1 MVDSEEGL
9 RRLLDVLNSLGIPF
23 LIGGSLASSIHGVP
37 RATMDVDLV
46 ADLSPE
52 RITDLAKE
60 LGGEFYVDAEALRSA
75 LRAGRSFNLIHYASS
90 YKFDIFP
97 LLADRFQQ
105 TEFGRREVVRVDLS
119 GTGVLEFPVATAEDT
134 ILSKLSWYRA
144 GGEAS
149 TRQWDD
155 VLGILRAR
163 GTRLDFDYLREWA
176 RYLRV
181 EDLFERALAEVPER

>member
-1 MVDSEEGL
+1 MVESEKGL
-9 RRLLDVLNSLGIPF
+9 RRLLDVLNSLGVPF
-23 LIGGSLASSIHGVP
+23 FIGGSLASSIHGVP

-46 ADLSPE
+46 ADLRLE
-52 RITDLAKE
+52 RIEDLAKA
-60 LGGEFYVDAEALRSA
+60 LGGEFYVDVEALRSA
-75 LRAGRSFNLIHYASS
+75 MRAGRSFNLIHYPSS

-97 LLADRFQQ
+97 LSADRFQQ
-105 TEFGRREVVRVDLS
+105 TEFGRREVVHVDLS
-119 GTGVLEFPVATAEDT
+119 GTGALEFPVATAEDT

-149 TRQWDD
+149 TRQWED

-176 RYLRV
+176 RYLQV
-181 EDLFERALAEVPER
+181 EDLLQRAVAEVPEP

>member
-1 MVDSEEGL
+1 
-9 RRLLDVLNSLGIPF
+9 
-23 LIGGSLASSIHGVP
+23 
-37 RATMDVDLV
+37 MDVDLV
-46 ADLSPE
+46 VDLRSE
-52 RITDLAKE
+52 RIEDLAKE
-60 LGGEFYVDAEALRSA
+60 LGAEFYVDVEALRSA
-75 LRAGRSFNLIHYASS
+75 LQAGRSFNLIHFASS

-97 LLADRFQQ
+97 LVADRFQE

-119 GTGVLEFPVATAEDT
+119 GTGALEFPVATAEDT

-163 GTRLDFDYLREWA
+163 GSRLDFDYLREWA

-181 EDLFERALAEVPER
+181 EDLMQRALAEVPER

>member
-1 MVDSEEGL
+1 MVDSEKGL
-9 RRLLDVLNSLGIPF
+9 RRLLDVLNSLRVPF

-46 ADLSPE
+46 ADLRLE
-52 RITDLAKE
+52 RIEDLAKE
-60 LGGEFYVDAEALRSA
+60 LGGEFYVDVEALRSA
-75 LRAGRSFNLIHYASS
+75 LQAGRSFNLIHYASS

-97 LLADRFQQ
+97 LVADRFQQ
-105 TEFGRREVVRVDLS
+105 TEFSRREMVHVDLS
-119 GTGVLEFPVATAEDT
+119 GTGALEFPVATAEDT

-163 GTRLDFDYLREWA
+163 GTRLEVDYLREWA

-181 EDLFERALAEVPER
+181 EDLFERALSEAS

>member
-1 MVDSEEGL
+1 MVDSEKGL
-9 RRLLDVLNSLGIPF
+9 RRLLDMLNSLGIPF
-23 LIGGSLASSIHGVP
+23 LVGGSLASSIHGVP

-46 ADLSPE
+46 ADLTLE
-52 RITDLAKE
+52 RIEDLARE
-60 LGGEFYVDAEALRSA
+60 LGSEFYVDVEALRSA
-75 LRAGRSFNLIHYASS
+75 LQAGRSFNLIHYASS

-97 LLADRFQQ
+97 LVADRFQQ
-105 TEFGRREVVRVDLS
+105 TEFRRREIVHVDFS
-119 GTGVLEFPVATAEDT
+119 GTGALEFPVATAEDT
-134 ILSKLSWYRA
+134 VLSKLSWYRS

-163 GTRLDFDYLREWA
+163 GSRLDVTYLREWA

-181 EDLFERALAEVPER
+181 EDLFERALSEAS